1 MEELVGDQ
9 SQVLKHLP
17 GAGKGERGGSKGNV
31 REEATARGA
40 MEKGRCDRVVEE
52 EEVRRDDPVR
62 YFLSTGVGST
72 S

>member
-1 MEELVGDQ
+1 MIRA
-9 SQVLKHLP
+9 QVLKHLP

-31 REEATARGA
+31 REEATAIGA